1 MSRITIYI
9 LQQWSDK
16 KLIDE
21 FLLNFKPKEDQS
33 WKSCYFF
40 AHHLKK
46 EHNIDAELIE
56 GISKINKVDYWVVRF
71 NNEDLDIHALAMGLI
86 PDFIDKPEMTWSLEE
101 FEKDNF

>member
-1 MSRITIYI
+1 MKR
-9 LQQWSDK
+9 QE
-16 KLIDE
+16 LIDE

-46 EHNIDAELIE
+46 EHNIDVELIE
-56 GISKINKVDYWVVRF
+56 GISKINKIDYWIVRF
-71 NNEDLDIHALAMGLI
+71 DGKDEDIHAKAVNI
-86 PDFIDKPEMTWSLEE
+86 TPDFIENPDIIWSLED